1 MIQTEHLRYTYANAG
16 QDKVKFVLDDI
27 DLTVDEGEFVAVLG
41 HNGCGKSTLAK
52 HFNGLLLPSGGTVY
66 VDGMDTKKEEHY
78 WDIRKA
84 VGMVFQN
91 PDNQIVA
98 TVVEEDVAFAPENLG
113 VPSPEIRRRV
123 DEDALFLPCR
133 RGLSGYGTL
142 HAAV

>member
-84 VGMVFQN
+84 VSAEAGDLMNHQCHN
-91 PDNQIVA
+91 PTFTDKPIKQEYW
-98 TVVEEDVAFAPENLG
+98 TG
-113 VPSPEIRRRV
+113 
-123 DEDALFLPCR
+123 
-133 RGLSGYGTL
+133 
-142 HAAV
+142 AA